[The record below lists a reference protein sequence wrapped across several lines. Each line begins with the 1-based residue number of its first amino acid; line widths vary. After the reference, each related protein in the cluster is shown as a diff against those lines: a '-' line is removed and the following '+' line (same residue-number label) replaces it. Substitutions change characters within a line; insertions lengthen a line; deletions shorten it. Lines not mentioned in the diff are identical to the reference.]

1 MFNFFNLEIIE
12 NLLNEPILFIIFNIF
27 LIIATFT
34 DIKWMKIYD
43 KFNIIMLITRIIT
56 FFIFGFN
63 MQYIIGGILMF
74 GTLLLGAM
82 LTNAQIGGDIKFSG
96 NVGLWIGFMPSVIV
110 LVLSIIINLI
120 FRKLTKNTKAIAL
133 APFIYAGFLILCAI
147 VYFT

>member
-12 NLLNEPILFIIFNIF
+12 NLLNEPILFIIFNLF

-43 KFNIIMLITRIIT
+43 KFNIVMLITRIIT
-56 FFIFGFN
+56 FFIFGFD

-120 FRKLTKNTKAIAL
+120 FRKLTKNTNAIAL
-133 APFIYAGFLILCAI
+133 APFIYSGFLILCAI